1 MNTYRLYLDQ
11 TNGPEYQTWE
21 VQGTGIWHALERL
34 RTIHQQSGRLIG
46 YELLKGESYEQR
58 DTLETKPSRHS
69 LR

>member
-34 RTIHQQSGRLIG
+34 RTIHQQTGRLIG
-46 YELLKGESYEQR
+46 YELMKGESYEQR
-58 DTLETKPSRHS
+58 DAAETKPSRYS
-69 LR
+69 VS